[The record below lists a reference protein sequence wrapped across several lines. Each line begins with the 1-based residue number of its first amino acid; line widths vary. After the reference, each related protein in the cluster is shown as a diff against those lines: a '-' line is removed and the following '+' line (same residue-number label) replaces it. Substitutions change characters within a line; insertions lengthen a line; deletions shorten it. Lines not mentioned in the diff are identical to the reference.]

1 MTFQNVNNCLEKKT
15 SVVWI
20 FHAVVQNLYYCSHF
34 TVTCIAGHFEP
45 VKCNWLSFQY
55 QKVQVFTLIFFCKS
69 FSRFEDFSNK
79 GLKLRKLKNLEIYI
93 KLKKKTFSTCALIYL
108 IYHFGNQIHQYLFGS
123 QMIDF
128 DNSFPLQTQKNAS
141 INNLSCT
148 FFKFKIAHND
158 IGVPNTLFGSICSN
172 QLGVLKESDNCK

>member
-1 MTFQNVNNCLEKKT
+1 MYSRPFWT
-15 SVVWI
+15 S
-20 FHAVVQNLYYCSHF
+20 
-34 TVTCIAGHFEP
+34 
-45 VKCNWLSFQY
+45 
-55 QKVQVFTLIFFCKS
+55 KVQLVIFLVPKS
-69 FSRFEDFSNK
+69 LGFWFLGQIGQGFFFNFFIATDFSH
-79 GLKLRKLKNLEIYI
+79 LKFFQRKAWSI
-93 KLKKKTFSTCALIYL
+93 KLKKKTFWTCIYVPIYL
-108 IYHFGNQIHQYLFGS
+108 IYHFWNQIHHYLFGS

-128 DNSFPLQTQKNAS
+128 DNSFPIQTQKNAS

>member
-1 MTFQNVNNCLEKKT
+1 MQKFFKIWRFFKQRLEAT
-15 SVVWI
+15 
-20 FHAVVQNLYYCSHF
+20 
-34 TVTCIAGHFEP
+34 
-45 VKCNWLSFQY
+45 
-55 QKVQVFTLIFFCKS
+55 
-69 FSRFEDFSNK
+69 
-79 GLKLRKLKNLEIYI
+79 EIEESWNI
-93 KLKKKTFSTCALIYL
+93 HKIEEKTFSTCALIYL
-108 IYHFGNQIHQYLFGS
+108 IYHFGNQIHHYLFGS

>member
-1 MTFQNVNNCLEKKT
+1 M
-15 SVVWI
+15 
-20 FHAVVQNLYYCSHF
+20 
-34 TVTCIAGHFEP
+34 G
-45 VKCNWLSFQY
+45 
-55 QKVQVFTLIFFCKS
+55 QVGQGFFITFFCKR
-69 FSRFEDFSNK
+69 FSRFFK
-79 GLKLRKLKNLEIYI
+79 QRLEATEIEESCNI
-93 KLKKKTFSTCALIYL
+93 HKIEENNFSTCALIYL
-108 IYHFGNQIHQYLFGS
+108 IYHFGNQIHHYLFGS

>member
-1 MTFQNVNNCLEKKT
+1 MYSRPFWT
-15 SVVWI
+15 S
-20 FHAVVQNLYYCSHF
+20 
-34 TVTCIAGHFEP
+34 
-45 VKCNWLSFQY
+45 
-55 QKVQVFTLIFFCKS
+55 KVQLVIFLVPKSLGFYIIFFCKS

-93 KLKKKTFSTCALIYL
+93 KLKKTTFSTCALIYL
-108 IYHFGNQIHQYLFGS
+108 IYHFGNQIHHYLFGS

>member
-1 MTFQNVNNCLEKKT
+1 MYSRPFWT
-15 SVVWI
+15 S
-20 FHAVVQNLYYCSHF
+20 
-34 TVTCIAGHFEP
+34 
-45 VKCNWLSFQY
+45 
-55 QKVQVFTLIFFCKS
+55 KVQLVIFLVPKS
-69 FSRFEDFSNK
+69 LGFYINFFLQKFFKIWRFFK
-79 GLKLRKLKNLEIYI
+79 QRLEATEIEESWNI
-93 KLKKKTFSTCALIYL
+93 HKIEEKTFSTCALIYL
-108 IYHFGNQIHQYLFGS
+108 IYHFGNQIHHYLFGS

>member
-1 MTFQNVNNCLEKKT
+1 MYSRPFWTN
-15 SVVWI
+15 
-20 FHAVVQNLYYCSHF
+20 
-34 TVTCIAGHFEP
+34 
-45 VKCNWLSFQY
+45 
-55 QKVQVFTLIFFCKS
+55 KVQLVSFLVPKSLGFWFLGQVGQGFFITFFAKD
-69 FSRFEDFSNK
+69 FPDFSNK
-79 GLKLRKLKNLEIYI
+79 GLKPRKLKNLEIYI

-108 IYHFGNQIHQYLFGS
+108 IYHFGNQIHHYLFGS